1 MYIRAVILENHH
13 ILKVILTLFRMGIFG
28 AAHRWEGGGQ
38 KGPPTHPKK
47 SHTYPT
53 MMKLCT
59 VILYLKKIQKNIRI
73 TWYIPWVLL
82 TSAFFLRK
90 SENFFISRNTDINC
104 ILIRNFYFFV
114 TFLESL
120 NIFLINLVKIL
131 MMPAK
136 MITPGHLKIAVFWNK
151 GYDVIK
157 TS

>member
-1 MYIRAVILENHH
+1 MCSNSGKPSYTKSYINSIQDGH
-13 ILKVILTLFRMGIFG
+13 FRSCSQIG
-28 AAHRWEGGGQ
+28 GGGQ
-38 KGPPTHPKK
+38 KGPPSLPKIC
-47 SHTYPT
+47 HTYST

>member
-1 MYIRAVILENHH
+1 MYICAVILENHH

-28 AAHRWEGGGQ
+28 AAHRWEGRGQ
-38 KGPPTHPKK
+38 KGPPSLPKIC
-47 SHTYPT
+47 HTYPT

>member
-1 MYIRAVILENHH
+1 MYICAVILENHH

-28 AAHRWEGGGQ
+28 AAHRWEGGGGK
-38 KGPPTHPKK
+38 KGPPPPPKTLHSYTLPK
-47 SHTYPT
+47 EDP
-53 MMKLCT
+53 
-59 VILYLKKIQKNIRI
+59 KNIRI